1 LVNPASFKIF
11 LTKPCFSLLKILTGQ
26 TFKYFPF
33 LCTIISKTDP
43 VKIENNRAVQIHYT
57 LKDDQ
62 GEILDSSMDRGP
74 LPYIHGVGALIPGLE
89 SELLGKEAGEKFTAV
104 IAPENG
110 YGEYDE
116 GYVFQVGASEFEE
129 DDEIEVGMQIQLDT
143 ENGPAIATIT
153 KIEDEE
159 VTLDLNHP
167 LAGVSLHFDVEV
179 IDVREATPEELDH
192 GHVHNGHQH

>member
-1 LVNPASFKIF
+1 M
-11 LTKPCFSLLKILTGQ
+11 
-26 TFKYFPF
+26 
-33 LCTIISKTDP
+33 
-43 VKIENNRAVQIHYT
+43 KIENNRAVQIHYT

-143 ENGPAIATIT
+143 ENGPSIATIT
-153 KIEDEE
+153 KIEGEE

-179 IDVREATPEELDH
+179 IEVREATKEELDH
-192 GHVHNGHQH
+192 GHVHDGHQH

>member
-1 LVNPASFKIF
+1 
-11 LTKPCFSLLKILTGQ
+11 
-26 TFKYFPF
+26 
-33 LCTIISKTDP
+33 

-143 ENGPAIATIT
+143 ENGPSIATIT
-153 KIEDEE
+153 KIEGEE

-179 IDVREATPEELDH
+179 IEVREATKEELDH
-192 GHVHNGHQH
+192 GHVHDGHQH

>member
-1 LVNPASFKIF
+1 M
-11 LTKPCFSLLKILTGQ
+11 
-26 TFKYFPF
+26 
-33 LCTIISKTDP
+33 
-43 VKIENNRAVQIHYT
+43 KIENNRAVQIHYT